1 MRSWPRYPVIYEINT
16 WVWLDELSRKYN
28 RSVALSNLP
37 AEEWDF
43 LSSFG
48 FDAIWLMGVW
58 ERSPAGIAIA
68 NQNEGFLEDFRRA
81 LPDYRSEDNV
91 GSPYCVRQYV
101 VDEHLG
107 GSEGLAVAR
116 RELAKRGLKLI
127 LDFVP
132 NHVAPDHPWV
142 IHHPEYF
149 IQGNTEDA
157 RNDPA
162 SFVETAGKVFACGR
176 GPCIPAWPDLLQLN
190 AFQPEL
196 RQAVIET
203 LSDIAGRCDGVR
215 CDMAMLLINFIFERT
230 WGNRAGQRP
239 ATEYWVD
246 VISAIKKVHPD
257 FLFVAEAYWDLEW
270 ELQQQGFNYC
280 YDKRLYDRLEHDSAE
295 SVRLHLCA
303 DLDYQGKLV
312 RFIEN
317 HDEPRALSAFSPP
330 KERAAAVTM
339 ATIPGVRLFHEG
351 QFEGRRVRLPV
362 FLGRRPV
369 EPVDPGLQAFYRTLL
384 RTASLA
390 GLRNGRWQLCDRAGW
405 PDNASYR
412 NLVAWCWRSAGKHHL
427 IVVNLSAS
435 GAQGLVLLPWDEL
448 KGRIW
453 QMTDLFTGKEYEWS
467 GDEMYTQGL
476 YVDLPP
482 WGYHVLT
489 LVKKKRHAHPVGRP
503 LARRDQAGHRLQR
516 HYLA

>member
-28 RSVALSNLP
+28 RSVSLSTVP

-68 NQNEGFLEDFRRA
+68 NQNQGLLEDFRRA

-107 GSEGLAVAR
+107 GPEGLAVAR
-116 RELAKRGLKLI
+116 RELARRGLRLI

-132 NHVAPDHPWV
+132 NHAAPDHPWV

-149 IQGNTEDA
+149 ILGDTDDA

-162 SFVETAGKVFACGR
+162 SFIETAGKVFACGR
-176 GPCIPAWPDLLQLN
+176 GPYFPAWSDLLQLN

-196 RQAVIET
+196 RQAAIET
-203 LSDIAGRCDGVR
+203 LSDIAGQCDGVR
-215 CDMAMLLINFIFERT
+215 CDMAMLLINSIFERT
-230 WGNRAGQRP
+230 WGSRAGQRP

-246 VISAIKKVHPD
+246 VISAIKRAHRD
-257 FLFVAEAYWDLEW
+257 FLFVAEAYWDLER

-280 YDKRLYDRLEHDSAE
+280 YDKRLYDHLEHDSAE

-303 DLDYQGKLV
+303 DLAYQGKLV

-317 HDEPRALSAFSPP
+317 HDEPRALSVFSPP

-339 ATIPGVRLFHEG
+339 ATIPGARLFHEG
-351 QFEGRRVRLPV
+351 QFEGRKVRLPV

-369 EPVDPGLQAFYRTLL
+369 EPVDSDLQAFYRTLL
-384 RTASLA
+384 KTASLE
-390 GLRNGRWQLCDRAGW
+390 GLRNGRWQLCDRTGW
-405 PDNASYR
+405 PDNASYQ
-412 NLVAWCWRSAGKHHL
+412 NLVAWCWRSAGEHHL

-435 GAQGLVLLPWDEL
+435 AAQGLVLLPWDEL
-448 KGRIW
+448 KGRTW
-453 QMTDLFTGKEYEWS
+453 QMTDLFNGKEYEWS
-467 GDEMYTQGL
+467 GDEMCTRGL
-476 YVDLPP
+476 YVDLLP

-489 LVKKKRHAHPVGRP
+489 LVKKKRQGA
-503 LARRDQAGHRLQR
+503 LFLETE
-516 HYLA
+516 